1 MPKYQLFS
9 IKKKTKSKAT
19 VSGEGNVLARLP
31 FSINLINN
39 VFSPTWYLLQSIC
52 GWQKSCQCRAHTQ
65 AAFCFP
71 KSILSFLSRI
81 EFFPLHSA
89 LPHYIW
95 ASVSSRPTGSNIL
108 SLRQAKHLLAFL
120 LYLKCIR
127 DKGDICEENLFLF
140 IFTPVI
146 SYSRASEECTD
157 TVWLR
162 VSASNLKQLLVCR
175 FFFLQIHQPILI
187 GFQVAD

>member
-1 MPKYQLFS
+1 MQDPYTGCFLFPQ
-9 IKKKTKSKAT
+9 IH
-19 VSGEGNVLARLP
+19 P
-31 FSINLINN
+31 
-39 VFSPTWYLLQSIC
+39 
-52 GWQKSCQCRAHTQ
+52 
-65 AAFCFP
+65 
-71 KSILSFLSRI
+71 FLSIRI
-81 EFFPLHSA
+81 EFFLLHSA

-120 LYLKCIR
+120 LYFKCIR

-146 SYSRASEECTD
+146 SYSRASEGCTD

-162 VSASNLKQLLVCR
+162 VSASNLKQLLACR
-175 FFFLQIHQPILI
+175 FFFFTDSSTYINRLPSSQLESMHSTHQNVISRSSL
-187 GFQVAD
+187 VR